1 MIARIVNS
9 STTVLLAAFCIFVF
23 GLQSYLGMPRESA
36 PDIPI
41 PVVMVTT
48 PYIGVAPVDIEGLIT
63 IPLENEL
70 GSVQDV
76 KAMRSTSAEGAS
88 IISLEFEPDVDIDTA
103 MQTVRD
109 KVNRAK
115 PKLPSD
121 AEEPEVRE
129 ISFSDFP
136 ILIVTVAGELDEEGL
151 KELAEPLQDRISRIP
166 GVLDVTLTGG
176 LTRQVEVQVD
186 PIRLSHYALGL
197 QDVVNAIASE
207 NVNIPGGE
215 VDATEA
221 SILLR
226 VPGDFTEPA
235 QVEEVAIERRGD
247 RPVFVRDVATVV
259 DTYATRASY
268 ARLDGERA
276 VSLSITKRTGANIVE
291 VAEAAKQAT
300 RELAADWPE
309 GVTFALLSDQS
320 TMIRDMVSEL
330 ENNIITALLL
340 VVGVI
345 FFVMGARNSLFVAL
359 AIPLSMLI
367 AMLVIQMAGFTLN
380 MVVLFSLILALGM
393 LVDNAI
399 VVVENIYRH
408 VELGKTVIQASVDG
422 TREVAVAVAASTATT
437 VAAFAPLA
445 FWEGVMGSFM
455 GYLPKTLIA
464 VLVASLVVA
473 VFILPVFTAV
483 FMKVTRGARERA
495 EREPVVGPVMR
506 RYRSLL
512 EWSIDHRYRSA
523 ALGVAVLVGSVV
535 AYGALNHGTEF
546 FPNTQPERGFI
557 MVRAP
562 DGTDLETTDRIV
574 RRIEAALATER
585 NVEYAVA
592 ESGVT
597 GGGQDFTGAQAAPN
611 QAQINLDFLPDRN
624 GAEPG
629 EPIRDESSLLTIER
643 LRAVVG
649 GIPGAELSVE
659 KEDMGPPVG
668 APVSVEVSGEDFH
681 EVGELA
687 RQLRRT
693 LKEVPGVTELSDDY
707 RIGRPELRLRVDRGA
722 AKRVG
727 LDTRTGGNAVRTAV
741 SGQVASTL
749 REGDDEHDIVVV
761 VAPRYRD
768 DVQSVLDLRL
778 PGSEMTSPDKFP
790 VALSTVA
797 SFELAGG
804 SGAIRHLDQDLV
816 VTIEG
821 DILEGFNEN
830 AVRAQVQEVLDN
842 YAVPEGFHLRMGGA
856 DDEQRKAQEFLSRAF
871 MIAIALI
878 LLVLVTQFDSLFM
891 PAIILASV
899 VLSLV
904 GVLWGLVLTGTPFG
918 IMMTGIGV
926 ISLAGVVVNNA
937 IVLLDY
943 VEQLRARG
951 LSVRDALVEGGMTR
965 FRPVVLTA
973 ITTIL
978 GLVPMATGVSFDFV
992 KGRLILGSSSAGFWG
1007 PMAVAVI
1014 FGLAFATVLTLV
1026 MVPTLYGIVEDLR
1039 GLLQRVNGRRK
1050 LAVAA
1055 KVVLAGVL
1063 IGGVSGE
1070 AWALTLDE
1078 AMAAAEDNNL
1088 DLALSREQALQVGTL
1103 KGQAWSALAPW
1114 VVVSGTWTRNERAI
1128 EWDLA
1133 ATLPEEMLTFI
1144 DPDDLEPTVIQAQQY
1159 WSGNASVVQPLFSG
1173 EALPTLRGTY
1183 AMTRAAEHEADMAR
1197 LRVRAG
1203 AAQAFYGLASSRE
1216 ALRLAEAAVVNAGH
1230 QLELA
1235 ERQVAAGVAPE
1246 RAAIQARLGVSV
1258 AERQVAM
1265 VREQLAQAA
1274 WSFTRLTGLQPPEV
1288 LELPDL
1294 PPLPASFEEAM
1305 ADALSRRP
1313 DLRAAAERSTVAEYQ
1328 RSVEIGS
1335 FLPDLNARFTWSYN
1349 QVPPFGDE
1357 DKTPWMFVAS
1367 ADWTLFAGGYRRAKL
1382 AESASGLRLAGLAWQ
1397 RAEETATEEVR
1408 FAWERL
1414 ERARSSSGAVE
1425 RELELATASLDL
1437 AQRAFGAGSGTWL
1450 EVEEARLMVDQA
1462 HLNELLDRVERDTA
1476 AVQLLAAT
1484 GSW

>member
-1 MIARIVNS
+1 MISRVVGS
-9 STTVLLAAFCIFVF
+9 STTILLAAFCIFVF
-23 GLQSYLGMPRESA
+23 GLQSYFSMPRESA

-70 GSVQDV
+70 ASLQDV
-76 KAMRSTSAEGAS
+76 KAMRSTSAEGVS
-88 IISLEFEPDVDIDTA
+88 IISIEFEPDVDIDTA

-109 KVNRAK
+109 KVSRAK

-121 AEEPEVRE
+121 AEEPGVRE

-136 ILIVTVAGELDEEGL
+136 ILIVTVAGGLDEEGL
-151 KELAEPLQDRISRIP
+151 RELAEPLQDRIARVP
-166 GVLDVTLTGG
+166 GVLDVSLTGG
-176 LTRQVEVQVD
+176 LTREIQVQVD
-186 PIRLSHYALGL
+186 PIRLAHYALGL
-197 QDVVNAIASE
+197 RDVVNAISAA

-215 VDATEA
+215 VGATDS

-226 VPGDFTEPA
+226 VPGDFTDPA
-235 QVEEVAIERRGD
+235 QVENVAVKRRGD
-247 RPVFVRDVATVV
+247 RPVFVRDIARVI
-259 DTYATRASY
+259 DTWEDRASY
-268 ARLDGERA
+268 ARLNGERA

-300 RELAADWPE
+300 LEQAADWPE
-309 GVTFALLSDQS
+309 SVSYALLSDQS
-320 TMIRDMVSEL
+320 TNIKDMVSEL
-330 ENNIITALLL
+330 ENNIITALIL
-340 VVGVI
+340 VVAVI
-345 FFVMGARNSLFVAL
+345 FFVMGVRNSLFVAA
-359 AIPLSMLI
+359 AIPLSMLM
-367 AMLVIQMAGFTLN
+367 AMLVIEAAGFTLN

-408 VELGKTVIQASVDG
+408 VELGKPVVQASVDG

-445 FWEGVMGSFM
+445 FWEGVMGGFM

-495 EREPVVGPVMR
+495 EHEVEAGWIMR
-506 RYRSLL
+506 NYRVLL
-512 EWSIDHRYRSA
+512 EWSIDHRYKA
-523 ALGVAVLVGSVV
+523 ATIGVATLVGSVL

-546 FPNTQPERGFI
+546 FPSTQPERGFI
-557 MVRAP
+557 SVRAP

-574 RRIEAALATER
+574 RRLEVALRTER
-585 NVEYAVA
+585 NIEYAVA
-592 ESGVT
+592 ETGVA
-597 GGGQDFTGAQAAPN
+597 GGGQDFGGAQAAPN

-624 GAEPG
+624 AAEPG
-629 EPIRDESSLLTIER
+629 DEIRDESSLLTIDR
-643 LRAVVG
+643 LREVVA
-649 GIPGAELSVE
+649 GIPGAEIAVE
-659 KEDMGPPVG
+659 KENMGPPVG
-668 APVSVEVSGEDFH
+668 APISVEVSGEDFH

-687 RQLRRT
+687 RQLRRK
-693 LKEVPGVTELSDDY
+693 LKEIPGVTELGDDY
-707 RIGRPELRLRVDRGA
+707 RVGRPELRLQVNRGA
-722 AKRVG
+722 ARHVG
-727 LDTRTGGNAVRTAV
+727 LDTRDVGNTVRTAV
-741 SGQVASTL
+741 AGQVASTL
-749 REGDDEHDIVVV
+749 REGEDEHDIVVTL
-761 VAPRYRD
+761 APSYRED
-768 DVQSVLDLRL
+768 LQAVLDLRL
-778 PGSEMTSPDKFP
+778 PGSEMKSPDKFP
-790 VALSTVA
+790 VPLSTVA

-804 SGAIRHLDQDLV
+804 SGSIRHLDQDLV

-830 AVRAQVQEVLDN
+830 AVRAQVQEVLDA
-842 YAVPEGFHLRMGGA
+842 YEVPAGFHLRMGGA
-856 DDEQRKAQEFLSRAF
+856 DDEQRNAQEFLSRAF
-871 MIAIALI
+871 VIAIALI

-904 GVLWGLVLTGTPFG
+904 GVFWGLILTGTPFG

-943 VEQLRARG
+943 VEQLRDRG
-951 LSVRDALVEGGMTR
+951 LEVRDALIEGGMTR

-978 GLVPMATGVSFDFV
+978 GLVPMATGVSFDFT
-992 KGRLILGSSSAGFWG
+992 KGRMIMGGSSAGFWG

-1026 MVPTLYGIVEDLR
+1026 MVPTLYGITEDLR
-1039 GLLQRVNGRRK
+1039 GLLNRVGGGRK

-1055 KVVLAGVL
+1055 KVALAGL
-1063 IGGVSGE
+1063 LLGGMTGE
-1070 AWALTLDE
+1070 AQALTLE
-1078 AMAAAEDNNL
+1078 EVLEAAEANNLQLAMAE
-1088 DLALSREQALQVGTL
+1088 EQAVQVSTL
-1103 KGQAWSALAPW
+1103 RGQAWSALAPR
-1114 VVVSGTWTRNERAI
+1114 VVLSGSWTRNEYPI
-1128 EWDLA
+1128 EFDS
-1133 ATLPEEMLTFI
+1133 TQMIPEEFAEMVDTSEM
-1144 DPDDLEPTVIQAQQY
+1144 EPTVIQAQQY

-1173 EALPTLRGTY
+1173 EALPTLKGTY
-1183 AMTRAAEHEADMAR
+1183 ALARAAEYDADMAR
-1197 LRVRAG
+1197 LQVRAG
-1203 AAQAFYGLASSRE
+1203 AAQAFYGLASTRE
-1216 ALRLAEAAVVNAGH
+1216 AVRLAEASVVNAKN

-1235 ERQVAAGVAPE
+1235 ERQVTAGVAPE

-1265 VREQLAQAA
+1265 TREQVAQAA
-1274 WSFTRLTGLQPPEV
+1274 WSFTRLTGLAPPEV

-1294 PPLPASFEEAM
+1294 PIVPATFEEALEL
-1305 ADALSRRP
+1305 ALQNRP
-1313 DLRAAAERSTVAEYQ
+1313 DLRAATERSTVAQLQ
-1328 RSVEIGS
+1328 RAVEIGS
-1335 FLPDLNARFTWSYN
+1335 FLPDLNARFTYN
-1349 QVPPFGDE
+1349 YTQNTGFGD
-1357 DKTPWMFVAS
+1357 DPTMWMFVAS
-1367 ADWTLFAGGYRRAKL
+1367 ADWTVFDGGYRKAKMS
-1382 AESASGLRLAGLAWQ
+1382 ESASGLRLAGLAEQ
-1397 RAEETATEEVR
+1397 QAEIAATEEVR

-1414 ERARSSSGAVE
+1414 QRARSSTGAVT
-1425 RELELATASLDL
+1425 RELELAAASLEL
-1437 AQRAFGAGSGTWL
+1437 AQRAFSAGTGTWL

-1476 AVQLLAAT
+1476 AVQLFAAM
-1484 GSW
+1484 GKW